1 MLFAGPGLCFTS
13 QPMKKYAFFST
24 LILSFMLIAGFKYL
38 SSTRTKQTEAPAKV
52 PFAAMLSQKTFEE
65 MFPQRDPFYTYASF
79 TGAIKALSNIVI
91 KVEKR
96 DTYLFRITRTDRATG
111 KSAVVRQDADWNQ
124 PWAKAKA
131 YTQFTVDF
139 GTFCADK
146 SLETSKRELAAF
158 LAQIAHET
166 RHGRNGQYD
175 DGLMFLHEVNTNLPY
190 VDKNDVY
197 PAVPEKKYYGR
208 GPMQISYNGNYGF
221 ASDCI
226 FGDKNKLLQNPDL
239 ITTDAV
245 TAFKTALYFW
255 MMPQEQKPSAHAVM
269 AGNWKPTAADTA
281 KGRTA
286 GFGMTT
292 NIINGE
298 VECGRANQFGPAD
311 RAGFYQA
318 FLKKLNISDPNCV
331 CTCEK
336 MQPYE

>member
-1 MLFAGPGLCFTS
+1 
-13 QPMKKYAFFST
+13 MKRYASFST
-24 LILSFMLIAGFKYL
+24 LILSFVLMTSFKCP
-38 SSTRTKQTEAPAKV
+38 SSTEIEQTKVISKV
-52 PFAAMLSQKTFEE
+52 PFTTMLSQKTFEE

-79 TGAIKALSNIVI
+79 TGAIKALSTVVI

-96 DTYLFRITRTDRATG
+96 DTYMFRITRTDRATG
-111 KSAVVRQDADWNQ
+111 KSVVVRQDADWNQ
-124 PWAKAKA
+124 PWAKAKT

-139 GTFCADK
+139 GAFCADK
-146 SLETSKRELAAF
+146 NMATSKRELAAF
-158 LAQIAHET
+158 LAQVAHET

-175 DGLMFLHEVNTNLPY
+175 DGLMFLHEVNTSLPY
-190 VDKNDVY
+190 VDQNDVY
-197 PAVPEKKYYGR
+197 PAVAGKKYYGR

-245 TAFKTALYFW
+245 TAFKTAIYFW
-255 MMPQEQKPSAHAVM
+255 MMPQEQKPSAHDVM
-269 AGNWKPTAADTA
+269 AGNWKPTAADAA

-318 FLKKLNISDPNCV
+318 FLKKLNVTDANCV

-336 MQPYE
+336 MQAYE

>member
-1 MLFAGPGLCFTS
+1 MLFAAVLPP
-13 QPMKKYAFFST
+13 QPMKRYASFST
-24 LILSFMLIAGFKYL
+24 LILGLMLVVGFKCPP
-38 SSTRTKQTEAPAKV
+38 STQTQAIERTPKV
-52 PFAAMLSQKTFEE
+52 PFTAIFNWKTYEE
-65 MFPQRDPFYTYASF
+65 MFPLRDPFYTYASF
-79 TGAIKALSNIVI
+79 IGAIKALSTIVI

-111 KSAVVRQDADWNQ
+111 KSTVVRQDADWNQ
-124 PWAKAKA
+124 PWAKAKT
-131 YTQFTVDF
+131 YSQFTVDF
-139 GTFCADK
+139 GAFCADK
-146 SLETSKRELAAF
+146 DLVTSKRELAAF
-158 LAQIAHET
+158 LAQVAHET

-175 DGLMFLHEVNTNLPY
+175 DGLMFLHEVNTSLPY
-190 VDKNDVY
+190 VDQNDVY
-197 PAVPEKKYYGR
+197 PAVPGKKYYGR

-226 FGDKNKLLQNPDL
+226 FGDKHILLQNPDL

-245 TAFKTALYFW
+245 TAFKTAIYFW
-255 MMPQEQKPSAHAVM
+255 MMPQEQKPSAHEVM
-269 AGNWKPTAADTA
+269 AGIWKPTAADIA

-318 FLKKLNISDPNCV
+318 FLKKLNVSDPNCV

>member
-1 MLFAGPGLCFTS
+1 MLITGF
-13 QPMKKYAFFST
+13 KYKPTENSNQLKAFST
-24 LILSFMLIAGFKYL
+24 LPFTTILS
-38 SSTRTKQTEAPAKV
+38 EKV
-52 PFAAMLSQKTFEE
+52 FND
-65 MFPQRDPFYTYASF
+65 MFPQRDPFYTYTSF
-79 TGAIKALSNIVI
+79 IRAIKELSTIVV

-96 DTYLFRITRTDRATG
+96 DTYMFRITRTDKLTG
-111 KSAVVRQDADWNQ
+111 KSTVVRQDADWNEA
-124 PWAKAKA
+124 WAKKKT
-131 YTQFTVDF
+131 YTQFNVNF
-139 GTFCADK
+139 GAFCSEK
-146 SLETSKRELAAF
+146 TTETNKRELAAF

-190 VDKNDVY
+190 IDPNDVY
-197 PAVPEKKYYGR
+197 PAVPAKKYYGR

-245 TAFKTALYFW
+245 TAFKTAVYFW
-255 MMPQEQKPSAHAVM
+255 MMPQELKPSAHDVM
-269 AGNWKPTAADTA
+269 AGNWKPTAADVS
-281 KGRTA
+281 KGRVA

-298 VECGRANQFGPAD
+298 VECGRGNQFGPAD

-318 FLKKLNISDPNCV
+318 FLKKLNVTDPDCV

-336 MQPYE
+336 MQPYQ